1 MQITIILTALSF
13 GIGAHAWAQAANG
26 EWIANNELGWDYNSG
41 CKLSL
46 PAGLIVW
53 RCPYTQTCYNL
64 RSQSWPVRVLYAHI
78 LIYGEL

>member
-1 MQITIILTALSF
+1 MQFTTMLTALSF
-13 GIGAHAWAQAANG
+13 GIGAQAWAQAANG

-53 RCPYTQTCYNL
+53 RCLYTQTCSIVACEGALCTHLNI
-64 RSQSWPVRVLYAHI
+64 QGVTD
-78 LIYGEL
+78 